1 MKIYIK
7 KSTIYLLSTLI
18 VILSISTIYLSIEK
32 YNQSKFYKLNKSIV
46 CTTQKKLCAH
56 VEYKY
61 TDALLANVDV
71 RAGNFYYSDEKKNK
85 YIIYWENWLNDK
97 KKEKIYDDSSFII
110 ENFIPSV
117 NDEKGKLF
125 IRFEDKDG
133 FVIEQITI
141 DFKKIN
147 IDKETDRIETAN
159 IVNNYGIQVGR
170 VYTFKKKITLENYK
184 MITHIGPSWQSLSDF
199 LN

>member
-7 KSTIYLLSTLI
+7 KSTIYLLSALVI
-18 VILSISTIYLSIEK
+18 ILSISTIYLSIEK
-32 YNQSKFYKLNKSIV
+32 YNQSKLYKLNKSIV

-85 YIIYWENWLNDK
+85 FKIFWENWLNDK
-97 KKEKIYDDSSFII
+97 KREKIYDDSSFII
-110 ENFIPSV
+110 ENFIPSI

-133 FVIEQITI
+133 FVIEKITI

-147 IDKETDRIETAN
+147 IDKENDRIETAN

-170 VYTFKKKITLENYK
+170 QYTFKKKITLENYK
-184 MITHIGPSWQSLSDF
+184 MITHIGPAWQSLSDF

>member
-7 KSTIYLLSTLI
+7 KSTIYLLSALI
-18 VILSISTIYLSIEK
+18 IILSISTIYLSIEK
-32 YNQSKFYKLNKSIV
+32 YNQSKLYKLNKSIV

-85 YIIYWENWLNDK
+85 FTIYWENWLNDK
-97 KKEKIYDDSSFII
+97 KREKIYDDSSFII
-110 ENFIPSV
+110 ENFIPSI

-133 FVIEQITI
+133 FVIEKITI

-147 IDKETDRIETAN
+147 IDKENDRIETAN

-170 VYTFKKKITLENYK
+170 QYTFKKKITLENYK
-184 MITHIGPSWQSLSDF
+184 MITHIGPAWQSLSDF